1 MSRARR
7 PIVRRLVSAAALIL
21 AFAAPSLAASLLDPR
36 YRFRALAT
44 EHFIIYFHQDE
55 GALASRLAA
64 IAEDVWHALERP
76 LGARPP
82 RLTHVVLVDQ
92 SDLANGGATPVPRDT
107 IVVTAVWP
115 PGADFI
121 GKTDDWLRLVFTH
134 EFTHIVHLDR
144 SESWARVVRGI
155 FGRTPI
161 AFPNLFL
168 PIWQIEG
175 IATYE
180 ESALTGGGRL
190 HSGDFRAISSAY
202 RWTGSASENLR
213 AWSKTSARLLSDIAM
228 SR

>member
-7 PIVRRLVSAAALIL
+7 QIVRRLVSAAALIL
-21 AFAAPSLAASLLDPR
+21 TFAAPSLAASLLDSR

-134 EFTHIVHLDR
+134 
-144 SESWARVVRGI
+144 
-155 FGRTPI
+155 
-161 AFPNLFL
+161 
-168 PIWQIEG
+168 
-175 IATYE
+175 
-180 ESALTGGGRL
+180 
-190 HSGDFRAISSAY
+190 
-202 RWTGSASENLR
+202 
-213 AWSKTSARLLSDIAM
+213 
-228 SR
+228 